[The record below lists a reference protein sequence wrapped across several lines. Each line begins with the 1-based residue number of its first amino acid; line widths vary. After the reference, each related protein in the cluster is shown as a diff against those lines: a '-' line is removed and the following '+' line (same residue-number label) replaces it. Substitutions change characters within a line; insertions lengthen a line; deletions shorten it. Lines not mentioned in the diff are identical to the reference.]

1 MRIGLYGGMFNPI
14 HRGHMQAAHAFV
26 NSLGLHRVHVVPAKV
41 SPFRESELVNIDE
54 MHRVKMLEL
63 AFDSEPSVIV
73 DDQELRRGGI
83 SYTIDTIIALREL
96 YSTDELF
103 LLVGADHLRRLHEWK
118 DIETI
123 LALATICFVHRPGE
137 KVRTEQVR
145 EFVPV
150 QMPPQDISSTEIR
163 NAVKKGSDISHLVT
177 PSVENYIQQHKL
189 YQ

>member
-26 NSLGLHRVHVVPAKV
+26 DALGLYRVHVVPAKV

-54 MHRVKMLEL
+54 QHRVKMLEL
-63 AFDSEPSVIV
+63 AFQDETSVIV

-83 SYTIDTIIALREL
+83 SYTIDTLLALREL

-103 LLVGADHLRRLHEWK
+103 LLVGADHLPRLHEWK
-118 DIETI
+118 NYETI
-123 LALATICFVHRPGE
+123 TALASICFVHRPGQ
-137 KVRTEQVR
+137 KVRTEHIR
-145 EFVPV
+145 ECVPV

-177 PSVENYIQQHKL
+177 PSVQDYIQQHML
-189 YQ
+189 YR